1 MAPGPGSATQEG
13 ALPDHLDALYA
24 EYEVCEGLG
33 ARSLEL
39 RESELVANRLE
50 HRDALEACRQHELLR
65 EHGSP
70 EAEEIAASRLL
81 SWREEVGEGEKRW
94 RALLAERPR
103 ELSELVLAL
112 HDEREELL
120 EAYRCA
126 LLKAISAHHKL
137 ELGDLRAPRLAS
149 FVDRIFTLVDQEPYG
164 ERNGV
169 ARGPAIGDGGRSA
182 LPEPADACLPGH
194 TPQAQGGAS

>member
-1 MAPGPGSATQEG
+1 VRTPSPRSATPEG
-13 ALPDHLDALYA
+13 ALPDQLDALYA
-24 EYEVCEGLG
+24 EYEVCEGLE

-65 EHGSP
+65 QPGAP
-70 EAEEIAASRLL
+70 GAEDIAASRLV
-81 SWREEVGEGEKRW
+81 SWREEIGEVEARW

-103 ELSELVLAL
+103 EVSELILAL

-137 ELGDLRAPRLAS
+137 ELGAVRMPPLAS
-149 FVDRIFTLVDQEPYG
+149 FIDRIFTLIDHEPYG
-164 ERNGV
+164 EKNGV
-169 ARGPAIGDGGRSA
+169 ATGNGGRPL
-182 LPEPADACLPGH
+182 LPAPPDGSPPGH
-194 TPQAQGGAS
+194 TRPTQGGTS